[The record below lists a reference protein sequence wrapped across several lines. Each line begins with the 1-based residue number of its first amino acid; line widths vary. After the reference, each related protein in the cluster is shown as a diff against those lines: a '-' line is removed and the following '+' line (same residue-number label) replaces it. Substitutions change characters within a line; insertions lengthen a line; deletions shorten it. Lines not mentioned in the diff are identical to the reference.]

1 MKDHK
6 DFDRFKKR
14 LNALD
19 EDIRSSALEY
29 ASQLFSKKN
38 ISREE
43 ALEKGI
49 SRAELEKRDL

>member
-1 MKDHK
+1 MKNFK
-6 DFDRFKKR
+6 DFEKFEER
-14 LNALD
+14 LNSLD

-49 SRAELEKRDL
+49 SRAELEKRNL